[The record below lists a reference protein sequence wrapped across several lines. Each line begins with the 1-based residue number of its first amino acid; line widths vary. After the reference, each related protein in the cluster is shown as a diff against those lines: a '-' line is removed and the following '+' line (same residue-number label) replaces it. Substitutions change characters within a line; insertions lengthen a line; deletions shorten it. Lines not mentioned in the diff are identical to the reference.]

1 MENTDA
7 IFPWYIY
14 CNLPTGITGLL
25 ISGIF
30 AAAMST
36 LSGSMNSAATAYVVD
51 IRPRLVGKKE
61 EDKTAELKV
70 ARRATLIIGTLSL
83 LFACLMAT
91 WHIDSLW
98 DEFSKIL
105 GLILGSMGGL
115 FLLGMVSKKANATGA
130 LTGMAVSVAVQLFV
144 ANFTAVYLL
153 LYTTIG
159 FITCFVVGYVVSL
172 AFPNKKQ

>member
-51 IRPRLVGKKE
+51 IRPRVLKRISADKKQ
-61 EDKTAELKV
+61 ELKV
-70 ARRATLIIGTLSL
+70 AKNATLVIGTLSL

-91 WHIDSLW
+91 WNIDSLW

-115 FLLGMVSKKANATGA
+115 FLLGMVSKRANAKGA
-130 LTGMAVSVAVQLFV
+130 LIGMAISVITQFIV
-144 ANFTAVYLL
+144 AKYTPVYLL
-153 LYTTIG
+153 LYTTVG
-159 FITCFVVGYVVSL
+159 FIVCFVAGWIASL
-172 AFPNKKQ
+172 FFKE